1 MPIGKPTRAQMA
13 HEWRERAKAHAEARR
28 KEAASLAE
36 VRTGNTEAIFG
47 RILLPGEQPST
58 APIGSQ
64 ENIFGVEES
73 QELTR
78 RWGGD

>member
-1 MPIGKPTRAQMA
+1 MRRPGRDELAR
-13 HEWRERAKAHAEARR
+13 EWRARAAAQRDARQ
-28 KEAASLAE
+28 KEAAALAE
-36 VRTGNTEAIFG
+36 TRTGNVEAIFG

-64 ENIFGVEES
+64 ENVFGIAED

-78 RWGGD
+78 RWET